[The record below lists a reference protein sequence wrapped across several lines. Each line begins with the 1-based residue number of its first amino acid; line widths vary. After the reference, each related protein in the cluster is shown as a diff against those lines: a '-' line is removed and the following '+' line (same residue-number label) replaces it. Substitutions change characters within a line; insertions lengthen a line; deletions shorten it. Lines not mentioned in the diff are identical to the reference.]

1 MPACVVDPREPTC
14 RPWALSVARCCLET
28 GLWQPRRLRAP
39 LSQPCRS
46 EGAADGANGASA
58 PDTSRGPTPPG
69 RLGAQPPRRQASSV
83 GHQPGSLPPPRCQRV
98 CWAPGPGR
106 PSERSCSG
114 RGPGSLPPSR
124 NSSCRLRG
132 GGRGF
137 AGLSPRF
144 AVAGSAG
151 LQPGSSRCLS
161 PGSQS
166 FGHGGSFSLTR
177 RGGWERPEIETPSP
191 GGVSRSPV
199 PAAAASPWRRT
210 CRWWPCP
217 GWALA
222 SQCLAPPW
230 AQQTVGGGSTEAG
243 TGSRRRRGPS
253 GDGSTAVPRSQG
265 SDAFARKVQ
274 GPPPPRGQSA
284 PAWGT
289 AQCWGALDVL
299 LSASGPGSRGC
310 GGLRVSLSGTGLHPV
325 GGAHVWAPEKPWCLG
340 PRRPVPVRSPL
351 LLPSTP

>member
-28 GLWQPRRLRAP
+28 GLRQPRRLRAP

-69 RLGAQPPRRQASSV
+69 RLGAQPPRRRASSV

-199 PAAAASPWRRT
+199 PAAAASVEEDLSVVALPRLGS
-210 CRWWPCP
+210 CFPVSGAPLGSADGWWGLDRGRNRLPEEARPLWGREHRCP
-217 GWALA
+217 
-222 SQCLAPPW
+222 S
-230 AQQTVGGGSTEAG
+230 
-243 TGSRRRRGPS
+243 
-253 GDGSTAVPRSQG
+253 VP
-265 SDAFARKVQ
+265 
-274 GPPPPRGQSA
+274 
-284 PAWGT
+284 
-289 AQCWGALDVL
+289 
-299 LSASGPGSRGC
+299 
-310 GGLRVSLSGTGLHPV
+310 GL
-325 GGAHVWAPEKPWCLG
+325 
-340 PRRPVPVRSPL
+340 
-351 LLPSTP
+351 

>member
-151 LQPGSSRCLS
+151 LQPGSSRRLS

-199 PAAAASPWRRT
+199 PAAAASRGGGP
-210 CRWWPCP
+210 
-217 GWALA
+217 
-222 SQCLAPPW
+222 
-230 AQQTVGGGSTEAG
+230 VGGGPAQAG
-243 TGSRRRRGPS
+243 
-253 GDGSTAVPRSQG
+253 
-265 SDAFARKVQ
+265 
-274 GPPPPRGQSA
+274 
-284 PAWGT
+284 
-289 AQCWGALDVL
+289 
-299 LSASGPGSRGC
+299 
-310 GGLRVSLSGTGLHPV
+310 
-325 GGAHVWAPEKPWCLG
+325 
-340 PRRPVPVRSPL
+340 L
-351 LLPSTP
+351 LLPSVWRPPGLSRRLVGARQRQEQAPGGGEAPLGTGAPLSLGPRALTRLPARSRGPPHPEASQPPPGGPPSAGVH